1 MFLDE
6 IERVA
11 RVTKNLLKEK
21 KVKVLTQFDA
31 DGITSAAILT
41 KALMRENSN
50 FEVHVMKQLTSDEIK
65 NLKVSEEDLLILAD
79 FGSGQLIMLKDI
91 IEKTQV
97 IVLDHH
103 ETSDISHLNL
113 FHVNPLLFGEDEMSA
128 SIVCYLFAKFLNLR
142 NVDLVDISIIGAA
155 ADEADEK
162 WEFKGLIKKV
172 LEEGELIGKISVVRG
187 LRLYG
192 RNTRP
197 IFKSL
202 AFTFDPFIPGISG
215 SESQAVQFLSD
226 LGISVKDGQEWK
238 KLKDLTLD
246 EQQRLASAIIMERMK
261 TEEDASDIFG
271 DIHTLFGRPEDL
283 QDVREFATLINA
295 CGRTGNHDI
304 AIRILLGDYSVMEK
318 CWGVMDQYRGM
329 ISDGLNWIRNN
340 KKSILQLPKAN
351 IIIAKSNI
359 DETVIGTVSTIVLNS
374 GMVDQSKPLFGL
386 AYTQDGKIKVSAR
399 VSKTL
404 KELNL
409 KDIISKAAESLGG
422 EGGGHVSAAGGLIPR
437 GKEAEFVRLVGGE
450 VEVENKGEVIGSK
463 ENEI

>member
-21 KVKVLTQFDA
+21 KVRVLTQFDA
-31 DGITSAAILT
+31 DGVTSAAILT
-41 KALMRENSN
+41 KALMREQSN
-50 FEVHVMKQLTSDEIK
+50 FELHVLKQLTSDVIEK
-65 NLKVSEEDLLILAD
+65 LDVKEDDLLILAD
-79 FGSGQLIMLKDI
+79 FGSGQLGMLMGI

-128 SIVCYLFAKFLNLR
+128 SIVCYLFAKFLNLK
-142 NVDLVDISIIGAA
+142 NVDLVDIAIIGAT

-197 IFKSL
+197 IYKSL

-226 LGISVKDGQEWK
+226 LGISVRDGTEWK
-238 KLKDLTLD
+238 KLKDLTLE
-246 EQQRLASAIIMERMK
+246 EQQKLASAIILERMK

-271 DIHTLFGRPEDL
+271 DIHTLFGRPEEL

-304 AIRILLGDYSVMEK
+304 AIRILLGDYSVTERCWEVMER
-318 CWGVMDQYRGM
+318 YRAM
-329 ISDGLNWIRNN
+329 ISDGLNWVRSNPRR
-340 KKSILQLPKAN
+340 ILRTPKAN
-351 IIIAKSNI
+351 FIVARDSIP
-359 DETVIGTVSTIVLNS
+359 ETVIGTVATIILNS
-374 GMVDQSKPLFGL
+374 GMIETDKPLFGL
-386 AYTQDGKIKVSAR
+386 AYTEDGKIKISGR
-399 VSKTL
+399 VSKAL
-404 KELNL
+404 KETNL
-409 KDIISKAAESLGG
+409 KDIISAAVSTLGG
-422 EGGGHVSAAGGLIPR
+422 EGGGHVSAAGGIIPR
-437 GKEAEFVRLVGGE
+437 DKEADFIRLVGGAAE
-450 VEVENKGEVIGSK
+450 TKETNGEMIGGK
-463 ENEI
+463 EN